1 MPFRI
6 VVGEQDQAFDLS
18 RNGELMKPLSA
29 HTCPG
34 LDADKSGEG
43 RRGLEAL
50 A

>member
-6 VVGEQDQAFDLS
+6 VVGEQDQPYNGS
-18 RNGELMKPLSA
+18 RNGQLVKPLGA
-29 HTCPG
+29 HAGPG